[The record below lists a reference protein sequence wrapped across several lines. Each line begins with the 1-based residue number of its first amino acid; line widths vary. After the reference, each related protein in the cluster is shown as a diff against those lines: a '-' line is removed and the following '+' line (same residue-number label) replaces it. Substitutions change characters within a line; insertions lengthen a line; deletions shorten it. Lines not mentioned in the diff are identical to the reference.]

1 MKFLFIL
8 FVGFLT
14 ILTGMKIG
22 TDIERAN
29 AVKAQAARWVNDD
42 SGYPKFEYIKAN

>member
-1 MKFLFIL
+1 MKFLFVL
-8 FVGFLT
+8 FVGFLI
-14 ILTGMKIG
+14 ILAGMKIG

>member
-1 MKFLFIL
+1 MRFLFMSFI
-8 FVGFLT
+8 GFLT
-14 ILTGMKIG
+14 ILMGMKIG

-29 AVKAQAARWVNDD
+29 AVKAQAARWVNDE